1 VSPPSTR
8 APRLQI
14 VVVGRA
20 RPPHELPAR
29 EYEGRIAERVPLRV
43 DEVAA
48 EPVQGG
54 EDVSRRREAER
65 IARRILPRA
74 HVVAL
79 DREGRAPRSS
89 EDLAV
94 WLGRRLEDPRPTA
107 LLVGGATGLHADLL
121 ARCDERMSLGTLT
134 FPHQLARVVLAEQ
147 LYRGLC
153 ILAGHPYHH

>member
-1 VSPPSTR
+1 MSPPAR

-14 VVVGRA
+14 VVVGKA
-20 RPPHELPAR
+20 RPPHDAPAR
-29 EYEGRIAERVPLRV
+29 EYEGRISERVPLRV

-48 EPVQGG
+48 EPLQRG
-54 EDVSRRREAER
+54 EEVSRRREAER
-65 IARRILPRA
+65 IGDRILPRA
-74 HVVAL
+74 WVVAL

-89 EDLAV
+89 EDLAA
-94 WLGRRLEDPRPTA
+94 WLGRRLEDPRPTT
-107 LLVGGATGLHADLL
+107 LLVGGAAGLHPDLL

-134 FPHQLARVVLAEQ
+134 LPHQLARVVLAEQ